1 MSGFSADW
9 LRLREPADR
18 AARHP
23 AMIEATAAWLRGRP
37 GGGRVVDIGC
47 GTGASLRALAPLAP
61 DARWWLIDNDPALL
75 PHAAASAAALSVAA
89 NTIAADLAADP
100 SAAFRPAPDLVTA
113 SAFFDLA
120 GVAWVDTFAERLAA
134 TGAALYAPLIYDGE
148 EVWQPPHP
156 ADGAV
161 HRAFAEDM
169 RRDKGL
175 GRALGPAAG
184 AYLAERLRTLGHVV
198 TTAPSPW
205 RIETPADEALI
216 VALAEGKAAAADAP
230 DDWLAA
236 RRASTRVVIGHLDLL
251 ALPPA

>member
-1 MSGFSADW
+1 MSGFSVDW
-9 LRLREPADR
+9 LNLREPADR

-23 AMIEATAAWLRGRP
+23 AMTEAAAAWLRGRA
-37 GGGRVVDIGC
+37 GAGLVVDIGC

-61 DARWWLIDNDPALL
+61 TARWRLIDHDPALL
-75 PHAAASAAALSVAA
+75 SHAAACAAALGVAA
-89 NTIAADLAADP
+89 ETVAADLAADL
-100 SAAFRPAPDLVTA
+100 SAVFRPAPDLVTA

-120 GVAWVDTFAERLAA
+120 GAAWIDGFAERLAA
-134 TGAALYAPLIYDGE
+134 TGAALYAPLIYEGE

-169 RRDKGL
+169 RREKGL

-184 AYLAERLRTLGHVV
+184 AYLAERLRALGHVV

-205 RIETPADEALI
+205 RLEAPADKALI
-216 VALAEGKAAAADAP
+216 AALAEGKASAAHASGA
-230 DDWLAA
+230 WLSA
-236 RRASTRVVIGHLDLL
+236 RRASTRVVIGHVDLL
-251 ALPPA
+251 ALPTA